1 MMLMMAL
8 NDDDDAYHVDKDD
21 DDSINVLNDDDKNV
35 RDDNAE

>member
-1 MMLMMAL
+1 MMAL